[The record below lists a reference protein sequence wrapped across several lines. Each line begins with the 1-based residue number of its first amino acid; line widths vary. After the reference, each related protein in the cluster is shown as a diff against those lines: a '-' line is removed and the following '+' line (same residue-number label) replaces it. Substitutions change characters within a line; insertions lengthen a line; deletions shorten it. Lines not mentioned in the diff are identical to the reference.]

1 MLEIKEADVESIL
14 SAYQE
19 ARSPAQTAKCHKL
32 ECRVL
37 SSMIQV
43 LKDNDRLSE
52 ASKQIS
58 FLFHLFLLY
67 TLISYNSLFYNTY
80 QAAHSHII
88 NNIVAQSLFSSSYF
102 YQVICPEKL

>member
-19 ARSPAQTAKCHKL
+19 ARSLAQTAKCHKL

-67 TLISYNSLFYNTY
+67 TLIPYNSLFYNTY
-80 QAAHSHII
+80 QAAHSHIMI
-88 NNIVAQSLFSSSYF
+88 SILYLK
-102 YQVICPEKL
+102 IR